1 MRVRIVV
8 LADIHGNL
16 PALEAVLIDA
26 AAKGGA
32 DLFVDLGDSISGPLW
47 PLETLD
53 RLDELRPIAVRG
65 NHERRIAF
73 WERERLNLSDRFT
86 VDRVPRAR
94 LESLGARPVAAI
106 VAPGVLACHG
116 TPVDDTAYLIE
127 RIENRRLN
135 RDSVDAISDRIGE
148 AGRGARV
155 VLAGHSHRPDLVRL
169 ADGTLALNPGS
180 VGCPAFSDEAPPH
193 GHETGTPHARYALLT
208 LSADGVDVDF
218 RAVTYDHE
226 SAAKRAE
233 AVGRRDW
240 AHLLRTGFLI
250 QGA

>member
-1 MRVRIVV
+1 MTRLVV

-16 PALEAVLIDA
+16 PALEAVLADA
-26 AAKGGA
+26 AARGGA

-86 VDRVPRAR
+86 VDRVPRER
-94 LESLGARPVAAI
+94 LDRLGARPVTAI

-116 TPVDDTAYLIE
+116 TPTDDMAYLIE

-135 RDSVDAISDRIGE
+135 RDSVEAISGRIGA
-148 AGRGARV
+148 AGEGTRV
-155 VLAGHSHRPDLVRL
+155 VLTGHSHRPDLVRL
-169 ADGTLALNPGS
+169 SDGTLVLNPGS
-180 VGCPAFSDEAPPH
+180 VGCPAFSDQVPPH
-193 GHETGTPHARYALLT
+193 GWETGTPHARYASLT
-208 LSADGVDVDF
+208 LRPDGIDVDL

-226 SAAKRAE
+226 AAAIRAE
-233 AVGRRDW
+233 ADGRLEW
-240 AHLLRTGFLI
+240 SHALRTGFLPP
-250 QGA
+250 GT